1 MDIINEN
8 YDTGYKLKL
17 DKNNYCYYADETN
30 RNIIIKLISDYRKD
44 ILGEGCISCK
54 DEIARFMGR
63 LEHGP
68 ICVYFESLRV
78 AYDNLYEYRDID
90 DTYAARHD
98 YKVIKLE
105 HKHLMTIE

>member
-1 MDIINEN
+1 
-8 YDTGYKLKL
+8 
-17 DKNNYCYYADETN
+17 
-30 RNIIIKLISDYRKD
+30 
-44 ILGEGCISCK
+44 
-54 DEIARFMGR
+54 MGR

-105 HKHLMTIE
+105 HKNLMTIE

>member
-1 MDIINEN
+1 MDFIKEN
-8 YDTGYKLKL
+8 YHTNYAPKL
-17 DKNNYCYYADETN
+17 DIDKYCYYADETN
-30 RNIIIKLISDYRKD
+30 HDIIIKLISDYRKD
-44 ILGEGCISCK
+44 ILGEGHISCK

-78 AYDNLYEYRDID
+78 AYDNLYEYRDTD

-105 HKHLMTIE
+105 HKNLMTIE

>member
-8 YDTGYKLKL
+8 YHTGYKLKL

-68 ICVYFESLRV
+68 FVCILNR
-78 AYDNLYEYRDID
+78 
-90 DTYAARHD
+90 
-98 YKVIKLE
+98 LE
-105 HKHLMTIE
+105 LPMTIYMNIVILMILMQHAMTIRLLN